1 MSIQGTM
8 GAVWADVLP
17 EAVREHL
24 EGPVG
29 IAVLV
34 VVGLIVVFVLARSAG
49 GLWRLFAGGKEAPTT
64 SLKEV
69 LADYPPPPGQPGPR
83 RLTVEGQPVRVRLV
97 VVAPVGKEHPVRAD
111 EVEDLLEA
119 TLRGLKGVVLEDKPR
134 VRIWPAQLSKQG
146 FAPSF
151 HRETEKPEPEGR
163 PSRWV
168 LVAGPAAAGRR
179 PILLGLALWAD
190 TPNTLGRLTLDPLR
204 WGEVLRVHTDWK

>member
-1 MSIQGTM
+1 MSIPRIL
-8 GAVWADVLP
+8 GAGWTNIFP
-17 EAVREHL
+17 ESVRDFM
-24 EGPVG
+24 EGPAG

-34 VVGLIVVFVLARSAG
+34 VVGLILVYVLARLAG
-49 GLWRLFAGGKEAPTT
+49 GLWRLFAAGPGKAVA

-69 LADYPPPPGQPGPR
+69 LADYPPPPSQAGPR
-83 RLTVEGQPVRVRLV
+83 RLTVEGMPVRLRLV

-119 TLRGLKGVVLEDKPR
+119 TLRGLKGIVLEDRPR
-134 VRIWPAQLSKQG
+134 IRVWPPQLSKQG
-146 FAPSF
+146 FAPTF
-151 HRETEKPEPEGR
+151 HRETEKPEAEGR

-190 TPNTLGRLTLDPLR
+190 APNTLGRLTLDTTR
-204 WGEVLRVHTDWK
+204 WGEVLRIQTEGK